1 MMATPPSAR
10 MHGASHRESD
20 ALPLSDAP
28 EGDAD
33 ELGEAPVKVGVAA
46 GCQAPTTY
54 ADALHC
60 NTAPML
66 SEDDVDSL
74 WSVES

>member
-1 MMATPPSAR
+1 MATPPSAR

-20 ALPLSDAP
+20 ALPLSNAP

-46 GCQAPTTY
+46 GCQVPTTY
-54 ADALHC
+54 EDALHC

-66 SEDDVDSL
+66 SEDDVDGL